1 MNDQLQMAQAW
12 MKASRSCVEV
22 SLVLALAFICSQ
34 VFWQAVTAGTFSRAE
49 LTAPLTGNLVSAQTE
64 RETKAY
70 KILTNADPFLSS
82 ERKSATIKA
91 AAIDAPVTNL
101 SLKLQGVRAKGDGG
115 GVAFIVLPDN
125 QQVRAEIGSE
135 ILDDVSI
142 EYVFH
147 DRVTLLTRGQL
158 ETLYLRNPEAV
169 QTGLRPAS
177 LTQPALPARAET
189 GAVSAQRFLQDVS
202 FSVVRENGVRAGYRV
217 TPKTD
222 ASVLASAGFQPDDI
236 IIRVDKSPVS
246 EIGGEDLQELFL
258 RSNIVEFDITRNGH
272 PKSLSV
278 RFGRG

>member
-70 KILTNADPFLSS
+70 KILTSADPFLSS
-82 ERKSATIKA
+82 ERKSATINA

-189 GAVSAQRFLQDVS
+189 GAVSAQRFWC
-202 FSVVRENGVRAGYRV
+202 
-217 TPKTD
+217 
-222 ASVLASAGFQPDDI
+222 ASRL
-236 IIRVDKSPVS
+236 
-246 EIGGEDLQELFL
+246 
-258 RSNIVEFDITRNGH
+258 
-272 PKSLSV
+272 
-278 RFGRG
+278 